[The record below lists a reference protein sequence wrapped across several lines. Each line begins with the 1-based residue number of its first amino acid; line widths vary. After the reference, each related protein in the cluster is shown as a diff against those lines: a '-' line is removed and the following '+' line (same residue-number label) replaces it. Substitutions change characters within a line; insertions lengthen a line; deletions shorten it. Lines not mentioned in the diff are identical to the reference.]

1 MKLIAKTLHPVET
14 PTFTVGQEIILA
26 NWYFDGRTSV
36 RKLYALTVTKVNR
49 ITLIAVDKNGDE
61 YHVNTRTDSLTTREE
76 IIKNALAAIN

>member
-1 MKLIAKTLHPVET
+1 MKLLQKQAVET

-36 RKLYALTVTKVNR
+36 SKLYALTVTKVNR
-49 ITLIAVDKNGDE
+49 VTLTAVDKQGNE
-61 YHVNTRTDSLTTREE
+61 YHVDPRTDKLTTREE